1 MTTDEFKEQALLK
14 NKYYKKGNFEIL
26 GEYINMKTKIL
37 CKDKYGLHLKKA
49 EGIVKG
55 ENISAKT
62 VIDYKI
68 YFYNFL
74 SEKSSYFNSIKDNLI
89 DVLNEKGIFFCII
102 ETNYGVCKISTQS
115 ILRGAKTSIKSAIDK
130 TEYFI
135 NQIKELDIGI
145 TDYSTINYVD
155 AKEKIVYGTCYG
167 YCQMSPNSLIYCKR
181 ADTIESAVNKT
192 EYIKNVILLERGEEY
207 DLSLI
212 DYKNNSTPIRIGCKL
227 HGVFEVPTGNFIGSK
242 SCRGCPKC
250 GRENTTI
257 YNIKNPVGW
266 SYNAWSKAGE
276 KSKYFDSYK
285 VYVLECWNEYE
296 KFYKI
301 GRTFLKTNRRFRSN
315 KLPYNYKVKHEFI
328 NDDPIYICNLEK
340 ELKKLNQNNKYIPNR
355 PFEGMYECFSNI
367 EDLQGYITLCR
378 DRQNR

>member
-145 TDYSTINYVD
+145 VDYSKIKYEKANKKVIYDTI
-155 AKEKIVYGTCYG
+155 YGVCSTTPNKLL
-167 YCQMSPNSLIYCKR
+167 YCSR

-192 EYIKNVILLERGEEY
+192 DYIKNVILLERGNEY

-212 DYKNNSTPIRIGCKL
+212 DYKNNSTPVKIGCKL
-227 HGVFEVPTGNFIGSK
+227 HGIFEVPTGNFIGSK
-242 SCRGCPKC
+242 SYRGCPKC
-250 GRENTTI
+250 GRDSTTQ
-257 YNIKNPVGW
+257 YNIDNPIGW
-266 SYNAWSKAGE
+266 SYEAWVKAG
-276 KSKYFDSYK
+276 KTSKYFDSYK
-285 VYVLECWNEYE
+285 VYVLECWNDAEH
-296 KFYKI
+296 FYKI
-301 GRTFLKTNRRFRSN
+301 GRTFLKTERRFRSN
-315 KLPYNYKVKHEFI
+315 KLPYKYKVLQEFV
-328 NDDPIYICNLEK
+328 DDDGKFICNLEILIK
-340 ELKKLNQNNKYIPNR
+340 NSNKNYKYIPKT
-355 PFEGMYECFSNI
+355 PFEGMYECFEKL
-367 EDLQGYITLCR
+367 EDLQGFITLCR
-378 DRQNR
+378 DRQNK